1 MDSLADTLRAL
12 PVDGDMNT
20 VVLKGTVAAP
30 PELRTYPSG
39 AVKLRV
45 LVTVRT
51 FDPQR
56 RTYVIPV
63 DFWDPSQE
71 AIDTVQH
78 HDRVWVAG
86 YVRRRFFPAGDG
98 RASRIEIIARHVEV
112 DHDGVVS
119 DIAEA
124 EGDADLP
131 APEETP
137 AAVTS

>member
-20 VVLKGTVAAP
+20 LVLKGTVAAP

-39 AVKLRV
+39 AVKLRI

-63 DFWDPSQE
+63 DFWEPSQE

-86 YVRRRFFPAGDG
+86 YVRRHFFPTGEG
-98 RASRIEIIARHVEV
+98 RRSRIEIVARHVEV
-112 DHDGVVS
+112 DHDGVV
-119 DIAEA
+119 
-124 EGDADLP
+124 GDAPDAEDDIHLP
-131 APEETP
+131 APEGTP
-137 AAVTS
+137 AAVAT